1 MKKTKTLYRWY
12 TVYDAKTD
20 RIVAG
25 GTAEM
30 CYKALGMSSKGVF
43 FSMIYHSNLRNSP
56 NRKYITVI
64 EPISKRAY
72 NEALW
77 AQRRIQCRQ
86 K

>member
-1 MKKTKTLYRWY
+1 MKKANALYRWY

-20 RIVAG
+20 RIVAC

-30 CYKALGMSSKGVF
+30 CYKALGLSSKGVF
-43 FSMIYHSNLRNSP
+43 FSMIHHSNLRNSP
-56 NRKYITVI
+56 KRKYIKVI

-77 AQRRIQCRQ
+77 AQRRMQCQ
-86 K
+86 KK